1 MGIDVMRALVLEDS
15 DRVMELYRKIFEQKN
30 HSVEFV
36 PDVASCIDA
45 IRNGAQY
52 DCVILEEPIRMREDA
67 NLEDEIRKTSPNQ
80 RVFFLSPYLSMRG
93 DGFENLR
100 DTLNLIDKP
109 FAMVSLLSYLE
120 IKNPMQAAPL

>member
-1 MGIDVMRALVLEDS
+1 MGIDVMRTLVLEDNY
-15 DRVMELYRKIFEQKN
+15 RVMELYKKIFEQKN

-36 PDVASCIDA
+36 SDWASCMDV

-52 DCVILEEPIRMREDA
+52 DCVILEEPTRIGEDA
-67 NLEDEIRKTSPNQ
+67 NLEDEIRKMSPNQ

-93 DGFENLR
+93 DGFDNLR

>member
-1 MGIDVMRALVLEDS
+1 MGIDVMRTLVLEDNY
-15 DRVMELYRKIFEQKN
+15 RVMELYKKIFEQKN

-36 PDVASCIDA
+36 SDGASCMDV

-52 DCVILEEPIRMREDA
+52 DCVILEEPTRIGEDA

-80 RVFFLSPYLSMRG
+80 RVFFLSPYLSMWG
-93 DGFENLR
+93 DGFDNLR

>member
-1 MGIDVMRALVLEDS
+1 MGIDAMRALVLEDNH
-15 DRVMELYRKIFEQKN
+15 RVMELYKKIFEQKN
-30 HSVEFV
+30 HSAEFV
-36 PDVASCIDA
+36 PDGTSCMDM

-52 DCVILEEPIRMREDA
+52 DCVILEEPTKMDEDA
-67 NLEDEIRKTSPNQ
+67 NLEDEIRKTSPDQ

-93 DGFENLR
+93 DGFDNLK